1 MSPAS
6 FPLNLDDEALRCLV
20 EALTESGQAICLYD
34 AEDRLRYAN
43 KTYRDMFMGDY
54 DGPLTFTDI
63 LRHAD
68 RHGLGVRIDDHI
80 DAFIART
87 LSRRR
92 SVPRKSFETDL
103 VNGRWFWM
111 DHTILPNGWVLSVG
125 ADITGLKQNEKT
137 LRRAHEEAL
146 VAAHTDQLTGLP
158 NRRHILDLLDG
169 ALATGRVAGSSL
181 CVAVIDLDGFK
192 AINDTHGHDA
202 GDAVLQHFAAVCLA
216 RVRPQDHLGRT
227 GGEEFL
233 LLLPEV
239 RLNEAV
245 RIVERI
251 REAFPPALLGR
262 AGPELSY
269 TFSAGVTEV
278 LPHDDRSSILYRA
291 DRALYA
297 AKREGRNCTRVGFAA
312 ETSAPRPACSP

>member
-1 MSPAS
+1 MTAPSS
-6 FPLNLDDEALRCLV
+6 YLDDEAVHRLV

-43 KTYRDMFMGDY
+43 KRYRSLFMGDY
-54 DGPLTFTDI
+54 EGPLTFAQI

-68 RHGLGVRIDDHI
+68 RNGLGVRIDDDI
-80 DAFIART
+80 ESFIART

-92 SVPRKSFETDL
+92 SVPRKAFETDL

-125 ADITGLKQNEKT
+125 ADITDLKHNEKT
-137 LRRAHEEAL
+137 LRKAHEEAL
-146 VAAHTDQLTGLP
+146 AAARTDQLTGLP

-169 ALATGRVAGSSL
+169 ALAAAKTAGSSL

-192 AINDTHGHDA
+192 TINDTYGHDA
-202 GDAVLQHFAAVCLA
+202 GDAVLHHFAAVCPV
-216 RVRPQDHLGRT
+216 RVRPEDRLGRI

-251 REAFPPALLGR
+251 REAFPPALLRNG
-262 AGPELSY
+262 GPELPY
-269 TFSAGVTEV
+269 TFSAGVTEA
-278 LPHDDRSSILYRA
+278 LPHDDRSSIIYRA

-297 AKREGRNCTRVGFAA
+297 AKGEGRNCTRIGFEEA
-312 ETSAPRPACSP
+312 TRPGAQRYT

>member
-1 MSPAS
+1 MTV
-6 FPLNLDDEALRCLV
+6 FPSDLDDEALRCLV

-43 KTYRDMFMGDY
+43 KTYRDMFIGDY
-54 DGPLTFTDI
+54 EGPLTFTGI

-68 RHGLGVRIDDHI
+68 KHGLGVRIDDDI
-80 DAFIART
+80 EAFIART
-87 LSRRR
+87 LPRRR

-125 ADITGLKQNEKT
+125 ADITGLKHNEKT
-137 LRRAHEEAL
+137 LRKAHEEAL
-146 VAAHTDQLTGLP
+146 AAARTDQLTGLP
-158 NRRHILDLLDG
+158 NRRHILDLLDD
-169 ALATGRVAGSSL
+169 ALAATKAASSSL

-202 GDAVLQHFAAVCLA
+202 GDAALHHFAAVCRA
-216 RVRPQDHLGRT
+216 RVRPQDSLGRT

-251 REAFPPALLGR
+251 REAFPPAVLRNSGL
-262 AGPELSY
+262 ELAY
-269 TFSAGVTEV
+269 TFSAGVTEA

-297 AKREGRNCTRVGFAA
+297 AKGEGRNCTRIGF
-312 ETSAPRPACSP
+312 EEVTRQGTHRYT